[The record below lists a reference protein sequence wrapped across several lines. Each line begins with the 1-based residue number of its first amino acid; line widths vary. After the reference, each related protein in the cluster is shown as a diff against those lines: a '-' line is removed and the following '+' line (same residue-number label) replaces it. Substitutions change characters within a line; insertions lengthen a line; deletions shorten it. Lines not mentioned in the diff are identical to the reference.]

1 MTEPRVAWTSK
12 LTLTTREPSNGK
24 PDAPLLRSAVLVG
37 ENGVGEDRLTTTG
50 ANAVLRALHDIVEF
64 AAYYDVDPV
73 HLLVEFSEAVDDSYS
88 EEFNEEDEAEE
99 TPT

>member
-1 MTEPRVAWTSK
+1 
-12 LTLTTREPSNGK
+12 
-24 PDAPLLRSAVLVG
+24 
-37 ENGVGEDRLTTTG
+37 
-50 ANAVLRALHDIVEF
+50 
-64 AAYYDVDPV
+64 V